1 MTMVNRSPLS
11 DDESDDKLNRLY
23 PLSQMT
29 NALAELEAMAWL
41 HDNQVAA
48 RLIGAARLA
57 MQDT

>member
-1 MTMVNRSPLS
+1 MTLVNRSPLS
-11 DDESDDKLNRLY
+11 GDESDDKLNRLY

>member
-1 MTMVNRSPLS
+1 MTLVNRSPLS

-57 MQDT
+57 MQDP